1 MIFWGGSWR
10 VSVRVSAALGCAK
23 FDQPEGLHWLGHDG
37 VARQH
42 GPERIGRRQPWGAD
56 AVRAQHPGFRAREEA
71 QATKGEHGGEPSAD
85 ATDPLL
91 DLRPAHLAHREH
103 QQGLAQAVVSAGNSG
118 AMLACGLLVLGRVKG
133 VERPGIIVTFPTLD
147 ASRPNGYGECA
158 LLDMGANVECKASH
172 LAQFA
177 VLGATFARHSLG
189 RERPRVGLLANGEE
203 ETKGTEVLREA
214 YGLLSRPLPLA
225 PDDAPPGLRS
235 AHPGAPDFEFVGFV
249 EGRDIFE
256 FRRPAAPGVPG
267 ALGGLDVVVTDG
279 FTGNVVLKTAEGAAN
294 LLGQSL
300 RRAAEALRVQR
311 PRVAEHGGLRTLAGD
326 AVDRDGHREER
337 VEGLQARL
345 EALACRKDD
354 MLTIAELGIDQ
365 LIVDEAGT
373 VQTEAVFGVVADRAD
388 PLIVRHRQRA
398 AGDRG

>member
-1 MIFWGGSWR
+1 MGG
-10 VSVRVSAALGCAK
+10 VIALDAMGGDDAPA
-23 FDQPEGLHWLGHDG
+23 PE
-37 VARQH
+37 VA
-42 GPERIGRRQPWGAD
+42 GAIA
-56 AVRAQHPGFRAREEA
+56 AVRGGGRDTSAPLRVLLLGDEPRLRAELAQR
-71 QATKGEHGGEPSAD
+71 QA
-85 ATDPLL
+85 L
-91 DLRPAHLAHREH
+91 DLLERGALSIRACSEVITMHDAPGAAVRQKRDASMRVAFELLRAG
-103 QQGLAQAVVSAGNSG
+103 QVQAVVSAGNSG

-147 ASRPNGYGECA
+147 SSRPNGYGECA

-203 ETKGTEVLREA
+203 ESKGTEVLREA

-300 RRAAEALRVQR
+300 RRAAGRSLLSRLGGLLLLPSLRVTR
-311 PRVAEHGGLRTLAGD
+311 DIIDIERRGGALLLGVAGVVVICHGRTSSRAIHSALTLA
-326 AVDRDGHREER
+326 ARQVDS
-337 VEGLQARL
+337 GLTAQVAS
-345 EALACRKDD
+345 A
-354 MLTIAELGIDQ
+354 ID
-365 LIVDEAGT
+365 
-373 VQTEAVFGVVADRAD
+373 
-388 PLIVRHRQRA
+388 RHRGLWTEETA
-398 AGDRG
+398 

>member
-1 MIFWGGSWR
+1 MGG
-10 VSVRVSAALGCAK
+10 VIALDAMGGDDAPA
-23 FDQPEGLHWLGHDG
+23 PE
-37 VARQH
+37 VA
-42 GPERIGRRQPWGAD
+42 GAIA
-56 AVRAQHPGFRAREEA
+56 AVRGGGRDTSAPLRVLLLGDEPRLRAELAQR
-71 QATKGEHGGEPSAD
+71 QA
-85 ATDPLL
+85 L
-91 DLRPAHLAHREH
+91 DLLNSGALSIRACSEVITMHDAPGAAVRQKRDASMRVAFELLRAGQVE
-103 QQGLAQAVVSAGNSG
+103 AVVSAGNSG

-147 ASRPNGYGECA
+147 SSRPNGYGECA

-214 YGLLSRPLPLA
+214 YALLSRPLP
-225 PDDAPPGLRS
+225 
-235 AHPGAPDFEFVGFV
+235 PGAPDFEFVGFV

-300 RRAAEALRVQR
+300 RRAAGRSLLSRLGGLLLLPSLRVTR
-311 PRVAEHGGLRTLAGD
+311 DIIDIERRGGALLLGVAGVVVICHGRTSSRAIHSALTLA
-326 AVDRDGHREER
+326 ARQVDS
-337 VEGLQARL
+337 GLTAQVAS
-345 EALACRKDD
+345 A
-354 MLTIAELGIDQ
+354 ID
-365 LIVDEAGT
+365 
-373 VQTEAVFGVVADRAD
+373 
-388 PLIVRHRQRA
+388 RHRGLWTEETA
-398 AGDRG
+398 